1 MHSPLRRRLTLSRSL
16 LALVFVGLGLAKAF
30 QYSETLASLKLM
42 EVWGSSF
49 LLPAALLIEVG
60 GGAALAWGYQ
70 PRFMALLLAAY
81 LIPVTLVFH
90 PFWAVSGVE
99 RQEQIVQFLKNLSLM
114 GGLWCFAL
122 QQKVL
127 DSFLGG
133 TLVQIRRETFERR
146 RAA

>member
-30 QYSETLASLKLM
+30 QYSQTLASFGFM
-42 EVWGSSF
+42 GVWGSSL
-49 LLPAALLIEVG
+49 LLPLALLIEIG
-60 GGAALAWGYQ
+60 GGAALASGYR
-70 PRFMALLLAAY
+70 PRAMALVLAAY
-81 LIPVTLVFH
+81 LAPVTLVFR

-99 RQEQIVQFLKNLSLM
+99 RQEQVVQFLKNTSLM
-114 GGLWCFAL
+114 GGIWCFAL
-122 QQKVL
+122 QHKVL

-133 TLVQIRRETFERR
+133 TLAQIRRETFERR